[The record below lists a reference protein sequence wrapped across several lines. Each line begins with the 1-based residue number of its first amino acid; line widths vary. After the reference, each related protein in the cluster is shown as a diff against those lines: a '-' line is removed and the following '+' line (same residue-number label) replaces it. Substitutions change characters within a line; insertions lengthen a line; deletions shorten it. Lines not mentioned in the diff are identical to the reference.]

1 MQRRELLKAGLLA
14 SGILAACAGPS
25 QTEEPGSSQVEL
37 PNLTRDLADLPIDEY
52 ESRIERLR
60 KQVAEDGLAGFVM
73 ESGTTLQYF
82 TGASWSR
89 SERPFIVVAGPSG
102 SLVCIVPAFEE
113 DRAREQ
119 FRFEVDVRTWEED
132 VSAYEVVE
140 KALADL
146 GIRTGRIA
154 VEPTTRLFIQSG
166 LTEAAPGVDFVNGA
180 AYSERCR
187 LIKSSREIEYIRV
200 ADRITKNAY
209 DAALSDLW
217 EGISEDDL
225 AEKVADA
232 HRQQGSRGGAMVL
245 FGMSSALPHGSNQ
258 VRKLR
263 VGDVLLMDGGCSVH
277 GYKSDVT
284 RSMVFGE
291 PSDLQKRV
299 WDIVFEAQSAA
310 LKTIRP
316 GVTCGDVDAAAR
328 KVIVDAGY
336 GPDYRFFTHRLG
348 HGVGLDGHEP
358 PYMVRGNP
366 VRLEPGMVFSVEPG
380 VYIQNQWGIRH
391 EDVVVVTEDGVEV
404 LGNRSSN
411 VSV

>member
-1 MQRRELLKAGLLA
+1 MQRRQLLKAGLLA
-14 SGILAACAGPS
+14 SGILAGCTGPTK
-25 QTEEPGSSQVEL
+25 TEDQGASQVEL
-37 PNLTRDLADLPIDEY
+37 PDLTRGLPNLPVDEY
-52 ESRIERLR
+52 EGRIGRLR
-60 KQVAEDGLAGFVM
+60 KLVAEDGLAAFVM
-73 ESGTTLQYF
+73 ESGTTLRYF
-82 TGASWSR
+82 SGASWWR
-89 SERPFIVVAGPSG
+89 SERPLIVIVGPSG
-102 SLVCIVPAFEE
+102 PLVCVVPAFEE
-113 DRAREQ
+113 ERAREQ
-119 FRFEVDVRTWEED
+119 FRFQVDVRTWEED
-132 VSAYEVVE
+132 VSPYQVVA

-146 GIRTGRIA
+146 AIRAGRIA

-166 LTEAAPGVDFVNGA
+166 LTAAAPGVEFVDGA
-180 AYSERCR
+180 AYSDRCR
-187 LIKSSREIEYIRV
+187 LIKSEREIDYIRV
-200 ADRITKNAY
+200 ADRVTKNAY
-209 DAALSDLW
+209 EAALSNLW

-225 AEKVADA
+225 AEKVAAA

-245 FGMSSALPHGSNQ
+245 FGISSSLPHGSSQ
-258 VRKLR
+258 VRQLR

-310 LKTIRP
+310 LKVIRP
-316 GVTCGDVDAAAR
+316 GVACGDVDAAAR

-366 VRLEPGMVFSVEPG
+366 VVLEPGMVFSVEPG
-380 VYIQNQWGIRH
+380 IYIPDQWGIRH

-404 LGNRSSN
+404 LGERSSR
-411 VSV
+411 VRA